1 MTVSCVRIPKYRLHK
16 GSGQA
21 IVQIAGQR
29 YYLGKHG
36 SEESR
41 ERYRR
46 FVAELCSGSP
56 SPPVDPGAELVVA
69 EVISRYWKHC
79 QGYYILKDGS
89 PSGWQ
94 DHIQLVLR
102 LLRQTY
108 GRTPAGEF
116 GPKRFKAF
124 RQTLVDAGHSRKYIN
139 KLVAIVLRL
148 FKWAASEELLP
159 NSVHMNLRS
168 VDGLRKGRC
177 QAPERPPV
185 LPVEDSVVDATLTA
199 MPAVV
204 ADMVRLQRLTGMR
217 PAEVC
222 ILRPCDVNRD
232 ESVWTYRPGAH
243 KTEHFG
249 RERIVYIGPQG
260 QQILARYLLRESTA
274 YCFSPSDSEQKRHA
288 EMREQRK
295 SRVQPSQLNRRKKAP
310 KRQPATRYSADSYRR
325 AIHRAVDKI
334 NAERTEAAEKKGAKP
349 ELLEKWAPNRL
360 RHNAGTKVRRQFGL
374 EAAQVCL
381 GHASADVTQVYA
393 ERDAE
398 LARSVAL
405 KIG

>member
-1 MTVSCVRIPKYRLHK
+1 MPRKPRIPKYSLHK
-16 GSGQA
+16 PSGRA
-21 IVQIAGQR
+21 RVILDGQHIW
-29 YYLGKHG
+29 LGKYG
-36 SEESR
+36 SEESV
-41 ERYRR
+41 ERYNRL
-46 FVAELCSGSP
+46 VAELCSSSP
-56 SPPVDPGAELVVA
+56 TLPVQPGAELTIT

-79 QGYYILKDGS
+79 QGYYVLKDGQ
-89 PSGWQ
+89 PSGWL

-102 LLRQTY
+102 LLRETY
-108 GRTPAGEF
+108 GRTQAGEF

-124 RQTLVDAGHSRKYIN
+124 RQTLVGAGHSRKYIN
-139 KLVAIVLRL
+139 KLAAIVLRM

-159 NSVHMNLRS
+159 NSVHLDLRS
-168 VDGLRKGRC
+168 VEGLKMGRC
-177 QAPERPPV
+177 AAPERPPV
-185 LPVEDSVVDATLTA
+185 LPVDDTVVDATLTA
-199 MPAVV
+199 LPAVI
-204 ADMVRLQRLTGMR
+204 ADMVALQRLTGMR

-222 ILRPCDVNRD
+222 ILRPCDVNRE
-232 ESVWTYRPGAH
+232 ESVWTFRPAAH

-249 RERIVYIGPQG
+249 RERIVYVGPQG

-288 EMREQRK
+288 EMRERRK

-310 KRQPATRYSADSYRR
+310 KRQPKTRYSADSYRR